1 MDLMARAHSAA
12 SNYKKLLPNLIA
24 ETDLVISSANCCPSL
39 VMWLKQIGN
48 HARES
53 GADQRAGYQLLCVL
67 EVLLQELA
75 HGRVTALN
83 QCAAPASRNHAKS
96 MRGRKCRLGDL
107 LPFSGLAV
115 RDGLTLRT
123 RLEAVL
129 CVQVKHFH
137 NKLQELGLCPPG
149 PPEHWGRG
157 GRSAWQLAWG
167 AMGGQFVLL
176 HSRA

>member
-1 MDLMARAHSAA
+1 MDVMAQAHSAA
-12 SNYKKLLPNLIA
+12 SNYKKRLPNLIA
-24 ETDLVISSANCCPSL
+24 ETNLAISSANCCPSL
-39 VMWLKQIGN
+39 VIIGK

-53 GADQRAGYQLLCVL
+53 GTDRRAKYQLLCVL
-67 EVLLQELA
+67 EVLLQELV

-83 QCAAPASRNHAKS
+83 QCATPASLNHARS

-107 LPFSGLAV
+107 LPFSVLAV
-115 RDGLTLRT
+115 RDGLALRT
-123 RLEAVL
+123 RLEAL
-129 CVQVKHFH
+129 ICVQAKHFH

-157 GRSAWQLAWG
+157 GQSAWQLAWG

-176 HSRA
+176 RSRA